1 MGEGST
7 LVMIRGRRFPKIFPP
22 GSGFKK
28 GQGKEWGKK
37 IKEEKRRENTRD
49 RGEKERQRSRIT
61 NRLMTM
67 RDWRRPAEQDDR
79 QTDGQTERKKN
90 ESKEGG
96 LARWSPVEAG
106 LEHLQRYIYP
116 ADSQSHD
123 VGFWVIRGRGDFHWK
138 LDSGTTVVPVNP

>member
-1 MGEGST
+1 MGE
-7 LVMIRGRRFPKIFPP
+7 
-22 GSGFKK
+22 
-28 GQGKEWGKK
+28 K

-79 QTDGQTERKKN
+79 QTERKKN